1 MYFTIAHVNVIL
13 SSERQKEMNRMRNIT
28 DNFRSKEAI
37 IMKKFLVH
45 LEELLE
51 AYYKTFA

>member
-1 MYFTIAHVNVIL
+1 
-13 SSERQKEMNRMRNIT
+13 MNLYEEIE
-28 DNFRSKEAI
+28 KEAI
-37 IMKKFLVH
+37 IMKKFFAH